1 LLVKLFY
8 FSVLLLCFLATVTV
22 NRDEYKDEY
31 IFQKVEYIRTWSASW
46 RCIPRSPHSTD
57 W

>member
-22 NRDEYKDEY
+22 NKDEY
-31 IFQKVEYIRTWSASW
+31 IVRRKGPRLSVEI
-46 RCIPRSPHSTD
+46 CLNVN
-57 W
+57 